1 MTSDPEGAERLLSLT
16 RKHLSKSGQRQ
27 VEKAYRFAELAHD
40 GQFRKSGDPYITHP
54 VAVAANLAELEL
66 DADTIAAALLHDV
79 VEDTPS
85 KLSQIRDEF
94 GEEIAYIIDGVTKLE
109 RFKFSSREERQAEN
123 MRKMLIAMA
132 GDVRVILIKLSDRL
146 HNMQTIWA
154 LEPEKRRQISE
165 ETLQIY
171 GQLAHRFGISQM
183 KWKLE
188 DLAFAQ
194 LYPKRYE
201 EIQKMVAERR
211 AERELFM
218 KQVEMQIADQ
228 LKRYRVKAEVS
239 GRVKHFYSIYE
250 KMVVRGV
257 EFDEIMDLSAVRVV
271 VDSVRDCYAA
281 LGVIHSVWMPVPGRF
296 KDYIAMP
303 KLNMYRSLH
312 TIVISLEGRPLEIQ
326 IRTAEMH
333 RTAEYGIAAHWLYK
347 ESSRRREHGGR
358 QWLKE
363 VMEWQEELQDP
374 TEFMKTLKVDLFQ
387 DEAFVFTP
395 KGKLLALPR
404 GATPLDF
411 AYSIH
416 TEVGHHCVGAKVNG
430 KMVPLSYQLQ
440 NGDIVEIMTSKTSPG
455 PSQDWMGIVETTRAR
470 NKIRQWFS
478 RERREDERH
487 EGKELLDR
495 AMRKRGLPLHK
506 KEVTRVLSQVAEDYH
521 CGKVEDLYRQ
531 IGAGHYSA
539 RQVANKAAQY
549 LGLGRKDVIVPEGEP
564 VAKPVPAV
572 RPEMVA
578 GATVH
583 VVGVENALVT
593 LAHCCNPSPGDNIVG
608 FVTRGRGVSVHKRD
622 CSNVEGLLREA
633 DRLIQVRWG
642 EQMPPARIIELC
654 VEAMDR
660 QKLVRD
666 ITTVLGDQGVN
677 ILSASFS
684 ADSQQIARST
694 YLFEIGSRQHLEEI
708 IRELKKVDAVY
719 DVFEILPHAGTAG
732 DHLSW

>member
-1 MTSDPEGAERLLSLT
+1 MTSATEGAERLLSLT

-54 VAVAANLAELEL
+54 VAVATNLAELEL
-66 DADTIAAALLHDV
+66 DVDTISAALLHDV
-79 VEDTPS
+79 VEDTPIT
-85 KLSQIRDEF
+85 LSEIRDEF

-146 HNMQTIWA
+146 HNMQTIRA
-154 LEPEKRRQISE
+154 LEPDQRRTISE
-165 ETLQIY
+165 ETLEIY
-171 GQLAHRFGISQM
+171 GPLAHRFGISQM
-183 KWKLE
+183 KWRLE
-188 DLAFAQ
+188 DLAFEQ

-201 EIQKMVAERR
+201 EIRKMVAERR

-218 KQVEMQIADQ
+218 KQVEKEIADQ
-228 LKRYRVKAEVS
+228 LKRHKVKADVS

-250 KMVVRGV
+250 KMVNRDV
-257 EFDEIMDLSAVRVV
+257 EFDEIMDLTAVRVI
-271 VDSVRDCYAA
+271 VDNVRDCYAA

-312 TIVISLEGRPLEIQ
+312 TVVISLEGRPLEIQ

-333 RTAEYGIAAHWLYK
+333 RTAEFGIAAHWLYK
-347 ESSRRREHGGR
+347 ETSRRREHSGR
-358 QWLKE
+358 QWLKQ

-387 DEAFVFTP
+387 DEVFAFTP
-395 KGKLLALPR
+395 AGKLIAMPR
-404 GATPLDF
+404 GSTPIDF

-416 TEVGHHCVGAKVNG
+416 TEVGHHCVGSKVNG
-430 KMVPLSYQLQ
+430 KMVPLAYQLQ

-487 EGKELLDR
+487 EGKEMLDR
-495 AMRKRGLPLHK
+495 AMRKRNLPLHK
-506 KEVTRVLSQVAEDYH
+506 KEVSRVLNQVAEDYH
-521 CGKVEDLYRQ
+521 CDKVEDLYRQ

-539 RQVANKAAQY
+539 KQVANKVAQY
-549 LGLGRKDVIVPEGEP
+549 LGLEKKDEIVPEGEP
-564 VAKPVPAV
+564 FIRPPAV
-572 RPEMVA
+572 HRESEPGRA
-578 GATVH
+578 VH
-583 VVGVENALVT
+583 VVGVDNALVT
-593 LAHCCNPSPGDNIVG
+593 VAQCCNPGPGDPIVG
-608 FVTRGRGVSVHKRD
+608 FVTRGRGVSVHSRD
-622 CSNVEGLLREA
+622 CTNVQGLLREA
-633 DRLIQVRWG
+633 DRLIEVSWG
-642 EQMPPARIIELC
+642 ERVPTSRVIELM

-684 ADSQQIARST
+684 ADSQHIARST

-719 DVFEILPHAGTAG
+719 DVFEAPSEAETAG
-732 DHLSW
+732 E

>member
-1 MTSDPEGAERLLSLT
+1 MTSAPEGAERLLSLT

-27 VEKAYRFAELAHD
+27 VEKAYKFAELAHE

-54 VAVAANLAELEL
+54 VAVATNLAELEL
-66 DADTIAAALLHDV
+66 DVDTISAALLHDV
-79 VEDTPS
+79 IEDTSVTLPE
-85 KLSQIRDEF
+85 IRDEF
-94 GEEIAYIIDGVTKLE
+94 GDEIAYITDGVTKLE

-154 LEPEKRRQISE
+154 LDPDQIRSISE
-165 ETLQIY
+165 ETLEIY
-171 GQLAHRFGISQM
+171 GPLAHRFGISQM
-183 KWKLE
+183 KWRLE
-188 DLAFAQ
+188 DLAFEQ

-201 EIQKMVAERR
+201 EIRKMVAERR
-211 AERELFM
+211 VERELFM
-218 KQVEMQIADQ
+218 KQVENEIADQ
-228 LKRYRVKAEVS
+228 LKRHKVKADVS

-250 KMVVRGV
+250 KMVNRDV
-257 EFDEIMDLSAVRVV
+257 EFDEIMDLTAVRVI
-271 VDSVRDCYAA
+271 VDNVRDCYAA

-312 TIVISLEGRPLEIQ
+312 TVVISLEGRPLEIQ

-347 ESSRRREHGGR
+347 ETSRRREHGGR
-358 QWLKE
+358 QWLKQ

-387 DEAFVFTP
+387 DEVFAFTP
-395 KGKLLALPR
+395 AGKLLAMPR
-404 GATPLDF
+404 GSTPIDF

-416 TEVGHHCVGAKVNG
+416 TEVGHHCIGAKVNG
-430 KMVPLSYQLQ
+430 KMVPLAYQIQ
-440 NGDIVEIMTSKTSPG
+440 NGDIVEIMTSKSSPG

-487 EGKELLDR
+487 EGKEMLDR
-495 AMRKRGLPLHK
+495 AMRKRNLPLHK
-506 KEVTRVLSQVAEDYH
+506 KEVSRVLNQVAEDYH
-521 CGKVEDLYRQ
+521 YDKVEDLYRQ

-539 RQVANKAAQY
+539 KQVATKVAQY
-549 LGLGRKDVIVPEGEP
+549 LGLEKKDEMVPEGEP
-564 VAKPVPAV
+564 FERPPVVRREAEPGRAV
-572 RPEMVA
+572 Q
-578 GATVH
+578 

-593 LAHCCNPSPGDNIVG
+593 VAQCCNPAPGDPIVG
-608 FVTRGRGVSVHKRD
+608 FVTRGRGVSVHSRD
-622 CSNVEGLLREA
+622 CTNVQGLLREA
-633 DRLIQVRWG
+633 DRLIEVSWG
-642 EQMPPARIIELC
+642 ERVPTSRVVELQ

-684 ADSQQIARST
+684 ADSQHIARST

-708 IRELKKVDAVY
+708 IRELRKVDAVY
-719 DVFEILPHAGTAG
+719 DVYEAPGEAETAG
-732 DHLSW
+732 E